1 MQPQRECLKLKAIFS
16 HIDIPLTEIPT
27 GKLKVMLIDEA
38 RERSESIAAILQSVD
53 CEVVANVNPKH
64 DLLEQ
69 VERYQPD
76 IVIIDI
82 DLPDRDMLENLRSVQ
97 SNTPQTDGDVQPG

>member
-1 MQPQRECLKLKAIFS
+1 
-16 HIDIPLTEIPT
+16 
-27 GKLKVMLIDEA
+27 MLIDEA
-38 RERSESIAAILQSVD
+38 RDRNESIAAILTLVD

-69 VERYQPD
+69 VVRYEPD

-82 DLPDRDMLENLRSVQ
+82 NLPDCDMLENLRSV
-97 SNTPQTDGDVQPG
+97 